1 MSWDN
6 LTLSEPWTVSEDVSG
21 VTLSAV
27 FYAPYKDGRGN
38 PAQATFP
45 VRYDRLPQSGL
56 SAPPAAYRLYVVD
69 TIEATLL
76 TPAGPWQVAVRAS
89 RMGYGFSS
97 RKTLRQ
103 EHSVAV
109 TYSDYSIDPSNYMYL
124 AELAGCSLDD
134 GDDSLAKALAK
145 LNGNEPFPLAHRF
158 LSASTVHH
166 IRYSDHTMETWGTF
180 SGITPVRAVPSW
192 LTLPGGDNRWR
203 LVDERLEEVTDN
215 DGKTRL
221 LKVSRTLLGIANS
234 CALKGRRCTWNQS
247 LVGQRNW
254 DDIEGGY

>member
-38 PAQATFP
+38 LAQASFP
-45 VRYDRLPQSGL
+45 VRYDRLHQSGL

-124 AELAGCSLDD
+124 A
-134 GDDSLAKALAK
+134 
-145 LNGNEPFPLAHRF
+145 
-158 LSASTVHH
+158 
-166 IRYSDHTMETWGTF
+166 
-180 SGITPVRAVPSW
+180 
-192 LTLPGGDNRWR
+192 
-203 LVDERLEEVTDN
+203 
-215 DGKTRL
+215 
-221 LKVSRTLLGIANS
+221 
-234 CALKGRRCTWNQS
+234 
-247 LVGQRNW
+247 
-254 DDIEGGY
+254 